1 MRSNPALP
9 RSALSALTVAL
20 VLTTPAPAPAQDVL
34 GTFAAWT
41 AFSEKT
47 GGKLTCYVG
56 ARPKKME
63 GKYTSRD
70 PAYMLV
76 THRPAEK
83 VRGEVSL
90 EAGYTFKPGSEPV
103 VTIGPKVFRLF
114 SKGSNAWATDA
125 AADKQLVQAMKAG
138 AEMVVKATS
147 TRNTATTDTYSLSG
161 FSAAMAAIDKA
172 CAG

>member
-1 MRSNPALP
+1 MRSILALP
-9 RSALSALTVAL
+9 RSALPCLAVAL
-20 VLTTPAPAPAQDVL
+20 VLPTPASAQDVL

-90 EAGYTFKPGSEPV
+90 EAGFTFKPGSEPV
-103 VTIGPKVFRLF
+103 VTVGPKVFRLF

-138 AEMVVKATS
+138 ADLVVKATS
-147 TRNTATTDTYSLSG
+147 SRGTATTDTYSLSG
-161 FSAAMAAIDKA
+161 FTAAMAAIDKV
-172 CAG
+172 CPG